1 MQIKRNH
8 MPVMPST
15 KRIHGGVR
23 TVQHNSRRLAQRGG
37 PNVKIASSVSSC
49 TAASCTALA
58 SARSIDVSKIGVEGA
73 IDLDVG
79 VVTKD
84 GQQARGENAIVS
96 ATSPGSIMAG
106 REVSGSAADG
116 GGGGFT
122 KMPSTTGANLGKPFD
137 EVGT

>member
-1 MQIKRNH
+1 

-106 REVSGSAADG
+106 REVRGRRPTEA
-116 GGGGFT
+116 
-122 KMPSTTGANLGKPFD
+122 GAVSRKCRAPQVQIWENLLTRW
-137 EVGT
+137 VHSN